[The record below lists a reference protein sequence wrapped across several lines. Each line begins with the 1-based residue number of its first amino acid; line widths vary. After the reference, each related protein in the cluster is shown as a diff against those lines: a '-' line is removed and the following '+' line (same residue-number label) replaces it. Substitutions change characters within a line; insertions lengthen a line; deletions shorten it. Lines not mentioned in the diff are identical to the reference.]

1 MSASLLKLLIIL
13 LVILILMAGCAS
25 NIPTVVPSVEKY
37 CPRPVRPIIE
47 QKDIWTMQ
55 ELLQLNLTVIDY
67 TLKLEASLECYSD
80 EKTK

>member
-1 MSASLLKLLIIL
+1 MHKLLIML

-37 CPRPVRPIIE
+37 CQRPVRPVIE

-55 ELLQLNLTVIDY
+55 ELLQLNLTIIDY
-67 TLKLEASLECYSD
+67 TLKLEETVDCWSD
-80 EKTK
+80 KTVKNK

>member
-1 MSASLLKLLIIL
+1 MHKLLIIL

-37 CPRPVRPIIE
+37 CPRPVRPVIA

-55 ELLQLNLTVIDY
+55 ELLQLNLTIIDY
-67 TLKLEASLECYSD
+67 TLKLEATVDCWED
-80 EKTK
+80 KTVKNK

>member
-1 MSASLLKLLIIL
+1 MRKSLMVLLS
-13 LVILILMAGCAS
+13 ILILAGCAS

-37 CPRPVRPIIE
+37 CPRPVRPVIA

-67 TLKLEASLECYSD
+67 TLKLEASLECWES
-80 EKTK
+80 KPAKNK

>member
-1 MSASLLKLLIIL
+1 MRKLSIIL
-13 LVILILMAGCAS
+13 LSILILAGCAS

-37 CPRPVRPIIE
+37 CPRPVRPVIE

-80 EKTK
+80 EKKK